1 MGAYITNNAK
11 AVAITRQIH
20 ARVTKVLAHDFKIVI
35 PEYDLIDSKIA
46 VFEDAESQKMLVRVD
61 FTFEPNG
68 LK

>member
-20 ARVTKVLAHDFKIVI
+20 ARVAKVLAHDFKIVI